1 MNLKEKKEA
10 LKALVAEA
18 KSFQNEINNNESL
31 KTAEN
36 IAAMEAKLQSIK
48 NMKSEVEKE
57 EELGEAEAF
66 INAPA
71 QAKSTSLARVESR
84 SVSTPGRALAESADY
99 KSAIAKGKVSSG
111 TRVSVELPDFNPGL
125 KTVFTESGAGVT
137 NGMAYLPGVVE
148 LGTQRLTVAD
158 LVARGTTTLGAV
170 PYIKESSFA
179 NAATTVAENGE
190 KPEATFATEEV
201 IAPVK
206 KIAVVGRVSDEL
218 FADYPAMQSYV
229 DGRLRYMVAAK
240 EEDQI
245 LNGNGTGSN
254 LTGIL
259 NTSGVLF
266 QNSATGTLI
275 DNIHQAITKVRAEGF
290 FEPDA
295 IVIHPNDWQSLRLAK
310 DNDDQYYS
318 QGPFAQIGGNSIW
331 GLPAVITTAIAE
343 GTQLVGA
350 FRLGAQLFYKNGVTV
365 EASNSDGDD
374 FTYNRMAIRVEERV
388 ALAVFRP
395 TAFCAIYA
403 D

>member
-1 MNLKEKKEA
+1 MNLKEKREA

-18 KSFQNEINNNESL
+18 KSFQNEINSNESL

-36 IAAMEAKLQSIK
+36 LAAMDAKLTAIK
-48 NMKSEVEKE
+48 ELKSDVEKT
-57 EELGEAEAF
+57 EELEGAESF

-71 QAKSTSLARVESR
+71 QVKSAYAPARVESR
-84 SVSTPGRALAESADY
+84 SSSLGSAFVDSPEY
-99 KSAIAKGKVSSG
+99 KSSLVNGRGAG
-111 TRVSVELPDFNPGL
+111 TRVRVEMPDFNPSL

-158 LVARGTTTLGAV
+158 LLAKGTTTLGAV
-170 PYIKESSFA
+170 PYIKEATFT
-179 NAATTVAENGE
+179 NAATAVAENGQ
-190 KPEATFATEEV
+190 KPEATFDTEEV

-218 FADYPAMQSYV
+218 YADYPAMQSYV
-229 DGRLRYMVAAK
+229 DGRLRYMVGAK

-245 LNGNGTGSN
+245 LNGDGAGAN

-259 NTSGVLF
+259 NTTGVLF
-266 QNSATGTLI
+266 QNSASGTLA

-295 IVIHPNDWQSLRLAK
+295 LVIHPNDWQDLRLAK
-310 DNDDQYYS
+310 DDTLQYYS

-343 GTQLVGA
+343 GTQLVGS
-350 FRLGAQLFYKNGVTV
+350 FRLGAQLFYKNGITV
-365 EASNSDGDD
+365 EASNSDGND
-374 FTYNRMAIRVEERV
+374 FSYNRMAIRVEERV

-395 TAFCAIYA
+395 TAFCSIYA

>member
-1 MNLKEKKEA
+1 
-10 LKALVAEA
+10 
-18 KSFQNEINNNESL
+18 
-31 KTAEN
+31 
-36 IAAMEAKLQSIK
+36 
-48 NMKSEVEKE
+48 
-57 EELGEAEAF
+57 
-66 INAPA
+66 
-71 QAKSTSLARVESR
+71 
-84 SVSTPGRALAESADY
+84 
-99 KSAIAKGKVSSG
+99 
-111 TRVSVELPDFNPGL
+111 
-125 KTVFTESGAGVT
+125 
-137 NGMAYLPGVVE
+137 
-148 LGTQRLTVAD
+148 
-158 LVARGTTTLGAV
+158 VARGTTTLGAV